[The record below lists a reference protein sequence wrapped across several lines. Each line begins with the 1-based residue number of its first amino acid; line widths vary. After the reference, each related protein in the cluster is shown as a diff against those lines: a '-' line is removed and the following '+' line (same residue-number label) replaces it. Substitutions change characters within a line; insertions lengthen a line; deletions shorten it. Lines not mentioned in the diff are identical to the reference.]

1 MKKLTLLSMCIMAF
15 TMLFA
20 QEVPQNWNL
29 VGGAITVTE
38 ETVTVNEG
46 SSAAVL
52 TWTSTSN
59 QDLDSDPIAVTEGA
73 TYVASVDVLDND
85 AQGRVR
91 IGVFFVE
98 PSTSSYNT
106 AYTADDPA
114 WQTNT
119 WTGTVPAGATTA
131 IIRIRC
137 YDVAPFTSASVI
149 VDNIIYT
156 ENGGA
161 NLLPNGGLE
170 IWETPV
176 LLPTLTVTNP
186 TSAMVVNADNV
197 DLTFSVENFI
207 LGTDGQVE
215 YKLNGGTAMYTT
227 TSPVNVAGLVEGS
240 NTLDVQLVDMSNVAL
255 DPVVAVSRTFTYEIP
270 STDPVLT
277 ITSPTS
283 GSSIYSQ
290 DVNIAFTLENFV
302 LGTDGKLAYSVDGGA
317 DVMYVGASPLA
328 LTGLSYAAHT
338 VDFEL
343 VDMAESPLS
352 TPVTASLTFT
362 CVEALPGGME
372 PFDNCTAT
380 AT

>member
-227 TSPVNVAGLVEGS
+227 TSPVNVAGLV
-240 NTLDVQLVDMSNVAL
+240 
-255 DPVVAVSRTFTYEIP
+255 
-270 STDPVLT
+270 
-277 ITSPTS
+277 
-283 GSSIYSQ
+283 
-290 DVNIAFTLENFV
+290 
-302 LGTDGKLAYSVDGGA
+302 
-317 DVMYVGASPLA
+317 VG
-328 LTGLSYAAHT
+328 
-338 VDFEL
+338 
-343 VDMAESPLS
+343 
-352 TPVTASLTFT
+352 
-362 CVEALPGGME
+362 
-372 PFDNCTAT
+372 
-380 AT
+380 